1 MAGRK
6 CGPAVAIP
14 DSISRYISSRET
26 FAKAAVLKLHCLL
39 HAARQCGGRPA
50 NGCVMV
56 ARRYNGKGRTT
67 DEQHGGGEDAKPQ
80 AGRQR
85 PTPDRPS
92 LVRGQDRTDNAKPGA
107 DQGEKPSA
115 TEIIDRIEDA
125 DRQDGKELDAML
137 KKAMEP
143 LLDDTVPP
151 KLTEMVEE
159 ARKKLKK

>member
-1 MAGRK
+1 
-6 CGPAVAIP
+6 
-14 DSISRYISSRET
+14 
-26 FAKAAVLKLHCLL
+26 
-39 HAARQCGGRPA
+39 
-50 NGCVMV
+50 MV
-56 ARRYNGKGRTT
+56 ARRYDGKGRTT

-80 AGRQR
+80 ADRQR

-92 LVRGQDRTDNAKPGA
+92 LLRGQDRTDGAKPGA
-107 DQGEKPSA
+107 DQGGKPSA

-143 LLDDTVPP
+143 LLDDALPP
-151 KLTEMVEE
+151 KLTEMVEK